1 MSVNDRQISE
11 MISTILVSPLT
22 FTRMVAD
29 VGLDKVKEELRIQDK
44 EIILTSWRES
54 RC

>member
-1 MSVNDRQISE
+1 MSK
-11 MISTILVSPLT
+11 MISTILILPLT

-29 VGLDKVKEELRIQDK
+29 VGLNKVKEELRIQDK